1 MIVWDLRLIHCSYAG
16 KPMPSSTN
24 NKYKISMKEEEEEEE
39 EEEEGNE
46 LKRQGLVRAAGLVN
60 MIPGTKCSINVYS
73 KKIQAIENAR
83 T

>member
-1 MIVWDLRLIHCSYAG
+1 MRNIPRFTVRRTQSCLCDV
-16 KPMPSSTN
+16 
-24 NKYKISMKEEEEEEE
+24 EEEVEEEEEE